1 MKNCRIVLLLVAGL
15 MVTISTMAQ
24 ERHFG
29 VKIDEQ
35 GAIAMQDLVK
45 QMQGKEVLETK
56 VQGKVVAVCQTK
68 GCWMTLDKG
77 DGSTMRVSFTDYG
90 YFVPKDIAGSIVV
103 IQGRAKVITTSVD
116 ELRHYAQDA
125 GKSKEEIAKITEPE
139 TDLVFEADGV
149 IIK

>member
-1 MKNCRIVLLLVAGL
+1 MKNYRLILLLVAGL
-15 MVTISTMAQ
+15 MVAANTVAQ
-24 ERHFG
+24 ERYFG

-35 GAIAMQDLVK
+35 GAIAMEDLLK
-45 QMQGKEVLETK
+45 QIQGKEVLETK
-56 VQGKVVAVCQTK
+56 IQGKVAAVCQTK

-90 YFVPKDIAGSIVV
+90 YFVPKDIAGSTVV
-103 IQGRAKVITTSVD
+103 IQGRAKVMTTTVD
-116 ELRHYAQDA
+116 ELRHYAEDA